1 MLASQK
7 KENALYQISAF
18 DERIKWSWATRL
30 IPLNGNNVFEVETA
44 NSDGDRTFSP
54 RVGDLAIFKVL
65 RLGRHKSII
74 TTNNKRFRLYAG
86 ELLVGV
92 FGNRYATDAYE
103 GEVNGVEDLSVLTA
117 AGMVGSVKSMHHS
130 AGKPTRVSFVGY
142 LKMING
148 SYHRINLKDLRFRKA
163 EPSARL
169 KNLILIVGSGM
180 NSGKTTTCRKL
191 IKSLSEAGFKV
202 AACKLTGSV
211 SNRDQDEMRAAT
223 AVSTVDFSEYGFPS
237 TYKCDRDELID
248 LFKTMLTD
256 IVNTNPD
263 VTFVEIAD
271 GILQRE
277 TAMLLT
283 DPFIQDLAKGVIVT
297 AETAPSA
304 LYTSSCLKK
313 MGYKIIAVS
322 GALTSS
328 PLYIREFRENS
339 EIPVISSIDDKKQR
353 LKTVVEFIESN
364 Q

>member
-7 KENALYQISAF
+7 NEHALYQIYAF
-18 DERIKWSWATRL
+18 DEKIKWSWATRL
-30 IPLNGNNVFEVETA
+30 IPLNGDSVFEVDTT
-44 NSDGDRTFSP
+44 NDNTFSP

-65 RLGRHKSII
+65 RLGRHKSIV
-74 TTNNKRFRLYAG
+74 TTNNKKSRLYSG

-103 GEVNGVEDLSVLTA
+103 GEVNGLEDLSVLTA
-117 AGMVGSVKSMHHS
+117 AGMVGSVKSMHYS
-130 AGKPTRVSFVGY
+130 AVKPTRVSFVGY
-142 LKMING
+142 LKMKNS
-148 SYHRINLKDLRFRKA
+148 SYHRVNLKDLRFRKV
-163 EPSARL
+163 EPSTQL
-169 KNLILIVGSGM
+169 ENVILIVGSGM

-211 SNRDQDEMRAAT
+211 SNRDQDEMRAA
-223 AVSTVDFSEYGFPS
+223 AAISTIDFSDYGFPS
-237 TYKCDRDELID
+237 TYKCNRDELID
-248 LFKTMLTD
+248 LFKTMLSD
-256 IVNTNPD
+256 IINIHPD
-263 VTFVEIAD
+263 ITFVEIAD

-277 TAMLLT
+277 TAMVLS
-283 DPFIQDLAKGVIVT
+283 DPFVQDLAKGAIVT
-297 AETAPSA
+297 GENAPSA
-304 LYTSSCLKK
+304 LYTAACLKK

-328 PLYIREFRENS
+328 PLYVREFRENS
-339 EIPVISSIDDKKQR
+339 DIPVISSIHDKKQR